1 MLMAHSPLSVA
12 LLLLLTAAVA
22 IDVRRHRIPNTLSFG
37 GAALGL
43 GLQGWVAGANGLLA
57 GAGGLGVG
65 LIIFLPF
72 FLARGMGAGDVKL
85 MAAVGTFLGPA
96 NTLLAAGLSLIV
108 GGMLAVL
115 VLVVHGELLSTLCRY
130 GAMVKT
136 LIYSHTWCYVPPG
149 SGEAAAMRMPY
160 AVAIASGTLA
170 ALWRLSES
178 GRLVPMGGS

>member
-1 MLMAHSPLSVA
+1 MAHSPLSVA

-22 IDVRRHRIPNTLSFG
+22 IDIRRHRIPNTLSFG
-37 GAALGL
+37 GVALGL
-43 GLQGWVAGANGLLA
+43 GLQGWVAGASGLLA

-65 LIIFLPF
+65 LVILLPF
-72 FLARGMGAGDVKL
+72 YLARGMGAGDVKL

-96 NTLLAAGLSLIV
+96 HTLLAGGLSLIV
-108 GGMLAVL
+108 GGLLAVL

-136 LIYSHTWCYVPPG
+136 LIYSHTWCYVPPEP
-149 SGEAAAMRMPY
+149 GEAAAMRMPY
-160 AVAIASGTLA
+160 AIAIAGGTLV

-178 GRLVPMGGS
+178 GRLVPMWGS

>member
-1 MLMAHSPLSVA
+1 MAHSPLSVA
-12 LLLLLTAAVA
+12 LLFLLTAAVLVD
-22 IDVRRHRIPNTLSFG
+22 IKRHRIPNALSFG

-43 GLQGWVAGANGLLA
+43 GLQAWAAGANGLLA

-65 LIIFLPF
+65 LAVFLPF
-72 FLARGMGAGDVKL
+72 HLARGMGAGDVKL

-96 NTLLAAGLSLIV
+96 HTLLAAGVSLIV
-108 GGMLAVL
+108 GGALALIVL
-115 VLVVHGELLSTLCRY
+115 AMHGELLSTLCRY

-136 LIYSHTWCYVPPG
+136 LIYSHTWCYVPPE

-160 AVAIASGTLA
+160 AVAIASGSLV

-178 GRLVPMGGS
+178 GRLVPMWGM